1 MIYENNSLGK
11 RIKDVR
17 KSLNLTQSEFAKK
30 LGVTSMTIS
39 RYENGFREPNLNML
53 ERISLF
59 FDVDLYFFFQ
69 TVTDSL
75 KEWNDYQN
83 KEAHIDSIT
92 LGYITEKEGEF
103 KFTNPEIEKLVNIA
117 EQLNAEGKKEA
128 VKRVEELTYIPKY
141 TEPDNEN
148 E

>member
-11 RIKDVR
+11 RIKDIR

-53 ERISLF
+53 EKISLF

-92 LGYITEKEGEF
+92 LGYIAEKESEF

-117 EQLNAEGKKEA
+117 DQLNAEGKKEA

-141 TEPDNEN
+141 TEPNNEN
-148 E
+148 K